1 MSTQIMVKP
10 DVFPC
15 CVNAT
20 ASCIL
25 SAVVMLD
32 LIVLTIKPDLF

>member
-10 DVFPC
+10 DVFPL
-15 CVNAT
+15 VNAT

-25 SAVVMLD
+25 SAIVMLD
-32 LIVLTIKPDLF
+32 LIVSTIKPDFF